1 MLLFVVR
8 TIAMRTKRFIPFGRK
23 SMAKKPS
30 KDLIVGIDIGTSK
43 VVALVGEM
51 TAEGR
56 INVIGFGSHPS
67 QGMKRGVVVNIE
79 STVNSIQRA
88 VEDAELMAGCEIFSA
103 YTGIA
108 GSHIRSIN
116 SHGIVAIRDNEVS
129 MMDVERVIDAA
140 KAIAIPADQKILH
153 VLPQEFIIDNQNAI
167 REPVGMSGVRLE
179 AKVHIVTGAV
189 TAAQNIVKCMKRC
202 GLVTSDVVLEQF
214 ASSQSILTED
224 EKELGVC
231 MIDLGGGTSDIAIF
245 TEGAIRH
252 TAVIPIAGDQVTN
265 DIAIALRT
273 PTRNAEEIKI
283 AHGCALQDLVDS
295 NQMLEVPSISEK
307 SGRKIPSR
315 ALAEVVE
322 ARYEELFILAK
333 NELRR
338 SGLEEFISA
347 GVVLTGGASKIHGAQ
362 ELAERVFKL
371 PVRIGRPHHVTG
383 LADIVHN
390 PIYATGVGL
399 LVYGS
404 RQRQTQREVVF
415 TQPTMKSLWSR
426 MKNWFQGNF

>member
-1 MLLFVVR
+1 
-8 TIAMRTKRFIPFGRK
+8 
-23 SMAKKPS
+23 MAKKPN
-30 KDLIVGIDIGTSK
+30 KDLLVGIDIGTSK
-43 VVALVGEM
+43 VVTLVGEV
-51 TAEGR
+51 ASDDKL
-56 INVIGFGSHPS
+56 NVIGFGTHPS
-67 QGMKRGVVVNIE
+67 QGLKRGVVVNIE
-79 STVNSIQRA
+79 STVQSIQRS

-116 SHGIVAIRDNEVS
+116 SHGIVAIRDQEVS
-129 MMDVERVIDAA
+129 QSDVDRVIDAA

-153 VLPQEFIIDNQNAI
+153 VLPQEFIIDNQDSI

-189 TAAQNIVKCMKRC
+189 SAAQNIIKCMKRC
-202 GLVTSDVVLEQF
+202 GLSTSDIVLEQF

-231 MIDLGGGTSDIAIF
+231 MVDIGGGTSDIAIF
-245 TEGAIRH
+245 TDGAIRH
-252 TAVIPIAGDQVTN
+252 TSVIPIAGDQVTN

-283 AHGCALQDLVDS
+283 TYGCALQDLVDT
-295 NQMLEVPSISEK
+295 NQMVDIPTIGDRA
-307 SGRKIPSR
+307 GRRLPRR
-315 ALAEVVE
+315 ALSEVVE
-322 ARYEELFILAK
+322 ARYEELFTLAL

-338 SGLEEFISA
+338 SGLEESIAA
-347 GVVLTGGASKIHGAQ
+347 GIVLTGGASKIAGAQ

-371 PVRIGRPHHVTG
+371 PVRIGKPQHISG
-383 LADIVHN
+383 LPDIINN
-390 PIYATGVGL
+390 PIYATSVGL
-399 LVYGS
+399 LVYGF
-404 RQRQTQREVVF
+404 RQRQNQREV
-415 TQPTMKSLWSR
+415 TLNQPSLKSLWSR